1 MVWLSLDKTLGESLT
16 RQVYLQIRK
25 QILSGDLKRQAKL
38 PSTRLLSSELSV
50 SRNVVIEAYEQLL
63 AEGFIEAKQGSGTY
77 VAGGA
82 YLEKGEAKGVRT
94 RVPEKVVAVQRDI
107 IDFRPGVPGLDLFNS
122 NKWARLAQRVYQ
134 DASVSSFDYQAPEG
148 IAKLREELA
157 AYLQRSRGINCHGDQ
172 IIITTGATQAFVLL
186 AKLFL
191 ADGDEIIMEDPT
203 SLHFPAIFAGRGAF
217 PHFLPVDDEGLVTEL
232 LPADK
237 KPKLI
242 FVTPSH
248 QFPLGGILPVQRR
261 IQLICYARE
270 KGCFI
275 VEDDYDSEFRFTGP
289 PLSSLHELDPEHVF
303 YVGTFSKALIP
314 ALRMGYMVLPEA
326 FVEKCREIK
335 RFQDIHTPALE
346 QLILA
351 KYIEEGMLERQIR
364 RVKKIYRQRRDVL
377 IQSLSDA
384 FTDQVAFYGITT
396 GLHLV
401 AEFKGI
407 SLNDILLERLKEAG
421 VQIYPVESYS
431 FKKGL
436 HQGKAVMGF
445 ANLSLE
451 KITEGVRRMQTTIV
465 G

>member
-1 MVWLSLDKTLGESLT
+1 MVWLSLDKSLGESLT
-16 RQVYLQIRK
+16 RQIYLQIRK
-25 QILSGDLKRQAKL
+25 QILSGELMRQEQL
-38 PSTRLLSSELSV
+38 PSTRLLSIELSV

-63 AEGFIEAKQGSGTY
+63 AEGFIEARQGSGTY
-77 VAGGA
+77 VAEGA
-82 YLEKGEAKGVRT
+82 YLDKGEAKAQPV
-94 RVPEKVVAVQRDI
+94 VPEKVVAVQRDI

-134 DASVSSFDYQAPEG
+134 DAPKSLFDYQAPEG
-148 IAKLREELA
+148 MVKLRKELS
-157 AYLQRSRGINCHGDQ
+157 AYLQRSRGINCHEDQ

-191 ADGDEIIMEDPT
+191 AAGDEIIMEDPT
-203 SLHFPAIFAGRGAF
+203 SLHFPAIFADRGAS

-232 LPADK
+232 LPANK
-237 KPKLI
+237 QPKLI

-364 RVKKIYRQRRDVL
+364 RAKKIYRQRRDIL

-384 FTDQVAFYGITT
+384 FAGQVVFHGIST

-407 SLNDILLERLKEAG
+407 SFDDILLERLQEAG
-421 VQIYPVESYS
+421 VQIYPVEFYS
-431 FKKGL
+431 IKKGF
-436 HQGKAVMGF
+436 HRGKAVMGF
-445 ANLSLE
+445 ANLSPGE
-451 KITEGVRRMQTTIV
+451 IMEGVQRMQTTIFT
-465 G
+465 